1 MMHTAAFT
9 GSFDPFTIGHDD
21 IVRRALLLFERIVI
35 GIGYNEHKQYME
47 PAEERCRRISS
58 YYEDEPRVEVMTFND
73 LAIDFCQRIGVRFI
87 VKGVRS
93 LKDFEYEREQAELN
107 RRLGGVETLLLLAD
121 PSLACVSSSAV
132 RELAHFGQDIQPFL
146 PKP

>member
-1 MMHTAAFT
+1 MAAIFT
-9 GSFDPFTIGHDD
+9 GSFDPYTIGHDD
-21 IVRRALLLFERIVI
+21 ILRRALPLFDTIVI
-35 GIGYNEHKQYME
+35 GVGHNERKQYMHTV
-47 PAEERCRRISS
+47 EERVETIRSL
-58 YYEDEPRVEVMTFND
+58 YANEPKVRVEAYSD
-73 LAIDFCQRIGVRFI
+73 LTVDFARRVGAHFI
-87 VKGVRS
+87 IKGVRNV
-93 LKDFEYEREQAELN
+93 KDFEYEREQAELN